1 MRALGHDPTLVVP
14 EARPDRGL
22 GAAAAELSVEVTEAA
37 VAVASSR
44 GVSQPNALTK
54 RRRGARPDLT
64 IINSASVI
72 GSSRREGGKRVLILR
87 EWLQPSSITHR
98 MLAQWHRRRARA
110 VLAISTG
117 VRTQWEMCTTGPPA
131 RFTVWDWLDEATMI
145 ESRSVTSNDTR
156 QGIVC
161 IGRFNQWKGQELL
174 ADAYMSAFST
184 ARTRPPLT
192 FLGSQPGTEFAWRG
206 DAMQARG
213 EAGLWTVLPF
223 ARDPL
228 PVLKQASVVVVPSLR
243 PEPFGL
249 VILEALACGCHV
261 IASRG
266 GGPDD
271 LAAEFPQAITLT
283 DRSTEDLGSALL
295 KWWQAGAGPQD
306 EVSQRA
312 TRTTLDSKFSPDA
325 ALQRWQSVLL
335 SLGYRK

>member
-1 MRALGHDPTLVVP
+1 
-14 EARPDRGL
+14 
-22 GAAAAELSVEVTEAA
+22 
-37 VAVASSR
+37 
-44 GVSQPNALTK
+44 
-54 RRRGARPDLT
+54 
-64 IINSASVI
+64 
-72 GSSRREGGKRVLILR
+72 
-87 EWLQPSSITHR
+87 
-98 MLAQWHRRRARA
+98 
-110 VLAISTG
+110 
-117 VRTQWEMCTTGPPA
+117 
-131 RFTVWDWLDEATMI
+131 
-145 ESRSVTSNDTR
+145 
-156 QGIVC
+156 
-161 IGRFNQWKGQELL
+161 
-174 ADAYMSAFST
+174 
-184 ARTRPPLT
+184 
-192 FLGSQPGTEFAWRG
+192 
-206 DAMQARG
+206 MQARG